1 MGLYSH
7 SASKRQP
14 RPGPSSQ
21 SLYISDYVGGVL
33 LSRAVPTPWA
43 DAQMRFEVHQLAR
56 SFDSRTRL
64 ITGPAG
70 LRFEAPTLWVRT
82 LRGRSVICPIFG
94 QITLRP
100 LSVRTAVGDARTSA
114 VGSAGASASGA
125 GPRESTGHANQSE
138 RIKAS
143 EPKARNA
150 QSSSSAFRASRR
162 FPREGAGWRTRG
174 LLHGERRRKRFC
186 PAMQLCWRARPLR
199 SRRRARS

>member
-1 MGLYSH
+1 MLRTVGMLRKTYSARKREKEKPE
-7 SASKRQP
+7 SSPYAQCVQAS
-14 RPGPSSQ
+14 PGKSMMSESREAVNRRTGSVCGTPS
-21 SLYISDYVGGVL
+21 
-33 LSRAVPTPWA
+33 
-43 DAQMRFEVHQLAR
+43 
-56 SFDSRTRL
+56 
-64 ITGPAG
+64 
-70 LRFEAPTLWVRT
+70 EAPVLPTAVLT
-82 LRGRSVICPIFG
+82 LRGRSVICPKIG